1 MVLMRDFLL
10 FTQVENTPLMYMC
23 KKITLRKIYS
33 QCEVGGKY
41 LKSVTYGN
49 LVVELKVTL
58 TGFVENNSEN
68 QNPLI

>member
-1 MVLMRDFLL
+1 
-10 FTQVENTPLMYMC
+10 MYMC

-49 LVVELKVTL
+49 LMVELKATL